1 MEHLRQKKRGVW
13 RSDHLTA
20 AVFVGFICVVT
31 ILSIFRPPRSFSP
44 EENRYLAQKP
54 KFQFASL
61 IDGSYGKK
69 YETYL
74 SDQFPMRTVLVAA
87 KVYAER
93 LMLNEDVNG
102 VYFGK
107 DGYYIEKFEPE
118 ALMTGQLEK
127 NLTFLARAAEQFAGR
142 LGEAHV
148 KIMLVPSASQILT
161 ERLPLFAAPA
171 NQDLVIQELKKKLQD
186 PAMVLDTEGAL
197 LAHREEPVYYKT
209 DHHWTTLGAYYG
221 YRLYSEAEGRIPPP
235 LDSYTRKT
243 VSNSFLGTIEAKINI
258 PVKPDSI
265 TLFLSKKPEQYSVY
279 YDGQP
284 TAHHTLYNTAA
295 LSGRDQYT
303 VFLDG
308 NHGWTKIVRKTAG
321 GDPGKNKRLLII
333 KDSYAHC
340 FAPFAAADYE
350 EVHML
355 DLRYYNGKLSEF
367 SKEHGITDTL
377 ILYQIPG
384 FAKDKNIYKM
394 VR

>member
-1 MEHLRQKKRGVW
+1 MEQVRRKKRRVRRRDYLIVG
-13 RSDHLTA
+13 
-20 AVFVGFICVVT
+20 VFVGFIALVT
-31 ILSIFRPPRSFSP
+31 ILSVLWPPRAFSP
-44 EENRYLAQKP
+44 EENRYLARKP
-54 KFQFASL
+54 KFQFTAL

-102 VYFGK
+102 VYFGR

-118 ALMTGQLEK
+118 DLMTEQLEK
-127 NLTFLARAAEQFAGR
+127 NLTFLAKAADRFGESLGR
-142 LGEAHV
+142 EHI

-171 NQDLVIQELKKKLQD
+171 DQAVIIQELKKKLSD
-186 PAMVLDTEGAL
+186 PGMVLDTEGAL
-197 LAHREEPVYYKT
+197 SSHREEPVYYKT

-221 YRLYSEAEGRIPPP
+221 YRLYSEAVGRVPPP
-235 LDSYTRKT
+235 LASYDQKI
-243 VSNSFLGTIEAKINI
+243 VSNNFLGTIAAKINI

-265 TLFLSKKPEQYSVY
+265 TLFLPKEAEHYSVY
-279 YDGQP
+279 YDGQSA
-284 TAHHTLYNTAA
+284 AHHTLYHMAA
-295 LSGRDQYT
+295 LAGRDQYT

-308 NHGWTKIVRKTAG
+308 NHGWTKIVRETAP
-321 GDPGKNKRLLII
+321 GDPGRDRRLLII

-340 FAPFAAADYE
+340 FAPFAASDYE
-350 EVHML
+350 EVHMI
-355 DLRYYNGKLSEF
+355 DLRYYNGRLSEF
-367 SKEHGITDTL
+367 SREQGITDVL
-377 ILYQIPG
+377 ILYQIPD

-394 VR
+394 AR